1 MEYLD
6 IVDENGV
13 PTGKI
18 AERTAAHKQGLRHR
32 TSHVWI
38 LRERAGKVEVL
49 LQKRSQNKD
58 SFPGCYDI
66 SSAGHIPAGVDFIPS
81 ALRELKE
88 ELGCSVSENELIYCG
103 QRRFSY
109 DGVFHGKEFHDRQV
123 SNVYA
128 LWLDRRP
135 EDFVLQ
141 KEELEE
147 VRWFEFESCLRLVEK
162 NEIPHCIYLEELQML
177 LPEVRKYSGHAA
189 SDGGRKATAFAGC
202 AGTEVFLYGKAGG
215 DRRTAAA
222 RGHYP
227 WQFAESFAVKKV

>member
-147 VRWFEFESCLRLVEK
+147 VRWFEFETDAASRGAEAGKAL
-162 NEIPHCIYLEELQML
+162 
-177 LPEVRKYSGHAA
+177 YSGHAA